1 MALRC
6 GRFSDSDTCI
16 PNSEDL
22 SSTGFPASTFCLR
35 LGADVGSLVFGRRS
49 ADDKGDVKA
58 EPSSRA
64 FATDKIFLF
73 HCRFTAYFIGGKP
86 CLFPSSS
93 ALCCPRNE
101 TDILRALNAKKN
113 VSTMKTERSYHPQN
127 RFETKRRLLALP
139 QKIVWIVVCVTTLK
153 AIGISEELTAILM
166 LFAFVYLIR
175 ATLQIAFRILFFLIR
190 WICIAAAL
198 AWIVCRLL
206 L

>member
-1 MALRC
+1 MSVP
-6 GRFSDSDTCI
+6 FSSGKGQQTI
-16 PNSEDL
+16 RAMSRPNA
-22 SSTGFPASTFCLR
+22 P
-35 LGADVGSLVFGRRS
+35 
-49 ADDKGDVKA
+49 K
-58 EPSSRA
+58 A

-73 HCRFTAYFIGGKP
+73 HCRFTVYFIGVEP

-93 ALCCPRNE
+93 ALCGPRNE
-101 TDILRALNAKKN
+101 PDILRALNAKKN

-139 QKIVWIVVCVTTLK
+139 HKIVWIVVYVVALK
-153 AIGISEELTAILM
+153 AIGTSEELTAILM

-175 ATLQIAFRILFFLIR
+175 ATFQITFRLLLFLIR

>member
-1 MALRC
+1 MASRC

-16 PNSEDL
+16 SYSEDL
-22 SSTGFPASTFCLR
+22 SSTGFPASTFCSR
-35 LGADVGSLVFGRRS
+35 LGADVGSLVFGQRS

-58 EPSSRA
+58 ERPKA
-64 FATDKIFLF
+64 FATDKIFLLHSVF
-73 HCRFTAYFIGGKP
+73 YR
-86 CLFPSSS
+86 
-93 ALCCPRNE
+93 R
-101 TDILRALNAKKN
+101 RALPYPLIVCPLLPSKRNRHTPSFERKKN

-127 RFETKRRLLALP
+127 GFETKRRLLALP
-139 QKIVWIVVCVTTLK
+139 QKIVWIVVCIVALK
-153 AIGISEELTAILM
+153 AIGVSEELTAILM

-175 ATLQIAFRILFFLIR
+175 ATLQIAFRLLFFLIR

>member
-1 MALRC
+1 MASRC

-22 SSTGFPASTFCLR
+22 SSTGFPASTFCSR
-35 LGADVGSLVFGRRS
+35 LGADVGSLIFGRRTT
-49 ADDKGDVKA
+49 AVRERQGRTPPK
-58 EPSSRA
+58 PSPPIKSSC
-64 FATDKIFLF
+64 FA
-73 HCRFTAYFIGGKP
+73 AYFIGVEP
-86 CLFPSSS
+86 CLIPSSS
-93 ALCCPRNE
+93 ALCGPRNE
-101 TDILRALNAKKN
+101 PDILRALNAKKN

-139 QKIVWIVVCVTTLK
+139 QKIVWIVICIAVLK
-153 AIGISEELTAILM
+153 AIVASEEWTAILV

-175 ATLQIAFRILFFLIR
+175 ATFQITFRLLLFLIR